1 MGDTHIRGLGGS
13 DILSWGYICNM
24 MEYYRSKHVCGSYL
38 LSRLGLLAA
47 CWKLGKAAGRI

>member
-1 MGDTHIRGLGGS
+1 MKDTHIRGLGGS

-24 MEYYRSKHVCGSYL
+24 KEYYRSKHVGGSYL

-47 CWKLGKAAGRI
+47 CWKLGKAVGRI